1 MSSAK
6 KIGLF
11 ACTGVVA
18 GNMMGSGIALL
29 PANLASI
36 GGIAIWGWVISI
48 IGAMSLAYVYAR
60 LATKNPQQGGPI
72 AYAGEISPAFG
83 FQTGVLYYHANWIGN
98 LAIGIT
104 AVSYLSTFF
113 PILNNPVSQGS
124 SMIKT
129 FRFALLACGLVGGAL
144 TATAA
149 PAVPVRVATVEL
161 APHAEERA
169 IPGRVEAIRAVDIRA
184 RTEGVIVQRHFQD
197 GQYVTEGDLLFTLDD
212 AQPRAALAL
221 AQAELKSAEASLRQS
236 QQLLTRYERLI
247 NNHSISRNDVDTARM
262 QRDVAAA
269 AVQQAKARVEAQQIV
284 LSYTQIAALV
294 TGRVGHSAFHV
305 GTLVNSSSGVLVD
318 IVQLDPV
325 RVSFA
330 LDEAAFFSKTGQ
342 HADIHALKQA
352 WLAQIE
358 VDGKRRDGVLTSI
371 DNRIDART
379 GSVAVRA
386 EFANPQHR
394 LLPGGSVTILF
405 RPQELPSRV
414 MVPAAAVQQDP
425 QGFFS
430 WVLKPDHTAGQRRL
444 TLAGQ
449 QGQQFAVEKGLQA
462 GEQVITDGA
471 QRLREGAAVQ
481 VLN

>member
-1 MSSAK
+1 
-6 KIGLF
+6 
-11 ACTGVVA
+11 
-18 GNMMGSGIALL
+18 
-29 PANLASI
+29 
-36 GGIAIWGWVISI
+36 
-48 IGAMSLAYVYAR
+48 
-60 LATKNPQQGGPI
+60 
-72 AYAGEISPAFG
+72 
-83 FQTGVLYYHANWIGN
+83 
-98 LAIGIT
+98 
-104 AVSYLSTFF
+104 
-113 PILNNPVSQGS
+113 
-124 SMIKT
+124 MIKT
-129 FRFALLACGLVGGAL
+129 FRFALLACGLVVGAL

-284 LSYTQIAALV
+284 LSYTQIAAPV

-449 QGQQFAVEKGLQA
+449 QGQQFAVEKGLLA

-481 VLN
+481 VLNWLRRRDADLFYPSSAICHGDRAAADLCRRGVAEADPGGAVPGDHPPGGERQRQLAGRQRVRRGGSHRRPAGDPAQRRRSYAVYGVHQLG

>member
-1 MSSAK
+1 
-6 KIGLF
+6 
-11 ACTGVVA
+11 
-18 GNMMGSGIALL
+18 
-29 PANLASI
+29 
-36 GGIAIWGWVISI
+36 
-48 IGAMSLAYVYAR
+48 
-60 LATKNPQQGGPI
+60 
-72 AYAGEISPAFG
+72 
-83 FQTGVLYYHANWIGN
+83 
-98 LAIGIT
+98 
-104 AVSYLSTFF
+104 
-113 PILNNPVSQGS
+113 
-124 SMIKT
+124 MIKT

-284 LSYTQIAALV
+284 LSYTQIAAPV

-318 IVQLDPV
+318 IVQLDP
-325 RVSFA
+325 
-330 LDEAAFFSKTGQ
+330 
-342 HADIHALKQA
+342 
-352 WLAQIE
+352 
-358 VDGKRRDGVLTSI
+358 
-371 DNRIDART
+371 
-379 GSVAVRA
+379 VRA

-430 WVLKPDHTAGQRRL
+430 WVLKSDHTAGQRRL

>member
-1 MSSAK
+1 
-6 KIGLF
+6 
-11 ACTGVVA
+11 
-18 GNMMGSGIALL
+18 
-29 PANLASI
+29 
-36 GGIAIWGWVISI
+36 
-48 IGAMSLAYVYAR
+48 
-60 LATKNPQQGGPI
+60 
-72 AYAGEISPAFG
+72 
-83 FQTGVLYYHANWIGN
+83 
-98 LAIGIT
+98 
-104 AVSYLSTFF
+104 
-113 PILNNPVSQGS
+113 
-124 SMIKT
+124 MIKT

-269 AVQQAKARVEAQQIV
+269 AVQQAKARVEAQRIV
-284 LSYTQIAALV
+284 LSYTRIAAPV

-325 RVSFA
+325 R
-330 LDEAAFFSKTGQ
+330 
-342 HADIHALKQA
+342 
-352 WLAQIE
+352 
-358 VDGKRRDGVLTSI
+358 
-371 DNRIDART
+371 
-379 GSVAVRA
+379 A
-386 EFANPQHR
+386 EFANPQNR

>member
-1 MSSAK
+1 
-6 KIGLF
+6 
-11 ACTGVVA
+11 
-18 GNMMGSGIALL
+18 
-29 PANLASI
+29 
-36 GGIAIWGWVISI
+36 
-48 IGAMSLAYVYAR
+48 
-60 LATKNPQQGGPI
+60 
-72 AYAGEISPAFG
+72 
-83 FQTGVLYYHANWIGN
+83 
-98 LAIGIT
+98 
-104 AVSYLSTFF
+104 
-113 PILNNPVSQGS
+113 
-124 SMIKT
+124 MIKT

-247 NNHSISRNDVDTARM
+247 NNHSISRNDVDTAR
-262 QRDVAAA
+262 
-269 AVQQAKARVEAQQIV
+269 
-284 LSYTQIAALV
+284 IAAPV

-358 VDGKRRDGVLTSI
+358 IDGKRRDGVLTSI

>member
-1 MSSAK
+1 
-6 KIGLF
+6 
-11 ACTGVVA
+11 
-18 GNMMGSGIALL
+18 
-29 PANLASI
+29 
-36 GGIAIWGWVISI
+36 
-48 IGAMSLAYVYAR
+48 
-60 LATKNPQQGGPI
+60 
-72 AYAGEISPAFG
+72 
-83 FQTGVLYYHANWIGN
+83 
-98 LAIGIT
+98 
-104 AVSYLSTFF
+104 
-113 PILNNPVSQGS
+113 
-124 SMIKT
+124 MIKT
-129 FRFALLACGLVGGAL
+129 FRFALLACGLVVGAL

-284 LSYTQIAALV
+284 LSYTQIAAPV

-358 VDGKRRDGVLTSI
+358 VDGKRR
-371 DNRIDART
+371 DART

>member
-1 MSSAK
+1 
-6 KIGLF
+6 
-11 ACTGVVA
+11 
-18 GNMMGSGIALL
+18 
-29 PANLASI
+29 
-36 GGIAIWGWVISI
+36 
-48 IGAMSLAYVYAR
+48 
-60 LATKNPQQGGPI
+60 
-72 AYAGEISPAFG
+72 
-83 FQTGVLYYHANWIGN
+83 
-98 LAIGIT
+98 
-104 AVSYLSTFF
+104 
-113 PILNNPVSQGS
+113 
-124 SMIKT
+124 
-129 FRFALLACGLVGGAL
+129 
-144 TATAA
+144 
-149 PAVPVRVATVEL
+149 
-161 APHAEERA
+161 
-169 IPGRVEAIRAVDIRA
+169 
-184 RTEGVIVQRHFQD
+184 
-197 GQYVTEGDLLFTLDD
+197 
-212 AQPRAALAL
+212 
-221 AQAELKSAEASLRQS
+221 ELKSAEASLRQS

-414 MVPAAAVQQDP
+414 MVPAAAVQ
-425 QGFFS
+425 
-430 WVLKPDHTAGQRRL
+430 
-444 TLAGQ
+444 
-449 QGQQFAVEKGLQA
+449 
-462 GEQVITDGA
+462 
-471 QRLREGAAVQ
+471 
-481 VLN
+481 

>member
-1 MSSAK
+1 
-6 KIGLF
+6 
-11 ACTGVVA
+11 
-18 GNMMGSGIALL
+18 
-29 PANLASI
+29 
-36 GGIAIWGWVISI
+36 
-48 IGAMSLAYVYAR
+48 
-60 LATKNPQQGGPI
+60 
-72 AYAGEISPAFG
+72 
-83 FQTGVLYYHANWIGN
+83 
-98 LAIGIT
+98 
-104 AVSYLSTFF
+104 
-113 PILNNPVSQGS
+113 
-124 SMIKT
+124 MIKT

-284 LSYTQIAALV
+284 LSYTRIAAPV
-294 TGRVGHSAFHV
+294 TGRVASEARLRGCTKGSLSAFHI

>member
-1 MSSAK
+1 
-6 KIGLF
+6 
-11 ACTGVVA
+11 
-18 GNMMGSGIALL
+18 
-29 PANLASI
+29 
-36 GGIAIWGWVISI
+36 
-48 IGAMSLAYVYAR
+48 
-60 LATKNPQQGGPI
+60 
-72 AYAGEISPAFG
+72 
-83 FQTGVLYYHANWIGN
+83 
-98 LAIGIT
+98 
-104 AVSYLSTFF
+104 
-113 PILNNPVSQGS
+113 
-124 SMIKT
+124 MIKT

-284 LSYTQIAALV
+284 LSYTQIAAPV

-394 LLPGGSVTILF
+394 LLPGGSEPPAIIAAWQRGDIDGAYVWA
-405 RPQELPSRV
+405 PAVNELEKEGKVLTDSSQVGEWGAPTLDVWVVRKDFAEQHPEIVKAFAKSAIDAQQPYIANPEAWLKQPDNISKLARLSGV
-414 MVPAAAVQQDP
+414 PEADVPGLVKGNTYLTAAEQAQALNGPVNQAIVDTARFLKEQGKVPAA
-425 QGFFS
+425 G
-430 WVLKPDHTAGQRRL
+430 
-444 TLAGQ
+444 
-449 QGQQFAVEKGLQA
+449 
-462 GEQVITDGA
+462 TDYR
-471 QRLREGAAVQ
+471 QYVTDRFVK
-481 VLN
+481 

>member
-1 MSSAK
+1 
-6 KIGLF
+6 
-11 ACTGVVA
+11 
-18 GNMMGSGIALL
+18 
-29 PANLASI
+29 
-36 GGIAIWGWVISI
+36 
-48 IGAMSLAYVYAR
+48 
-60 LATKNPQQGGPI
+60 
-72 AYAGEISPAFG
+72 
-83 FQTGVLYYHANWIGN
+83 
-98 LAIGIT
+98 
-104 AVSYLSTFF
+104 
-113 PILNNPVSQGS
+113 
-124 SMIKT
+124 
-129 FRFALLACGLVGGAL
+129 
-144 TATAA
+144 
-149 PAVPVRVATVEL
+149 
-161 APHAEERA
+161 
-169 IPGRVEAIRAVDIRA
+169 
-184 RTEGVIVQRHFQD
+184 
-197 GQYVTEGDLLFTLDD
+197 
-212 AQPRAALAL
+212 
-221 AQAELKSAEASLRQS
+221 
-236 QQLLTRYERLI
+236 
-247 NNHSISRNDVDTARM
+247 NHSISRNDVDTARM

-269 AVQQAKARVEAQQIV
+269 AVQQAKARVEAQRIV
-284 LSYTQIAALV
+284 LSYTRIAAPV

-305 GTLVNSSSGVLVD
+305 GTLVNPSSGVLVD

>member
-1 MSSAK
+1 
-6 KIGLF
+6 
-11 ACTGVVA
+11 
-18 GNMMGSGIALL
+18 
-29 PANLASI
+29 
-36 GGIAIWGWVISI
+36 
-48 IGAMSLAYVYAR
+48 
-60 LATKNPQQGGPI
+60 
-72 AYAGEISPAFG
+72 
-83 FQTGVLYYHANWIGN
+83 
-98 LAIGIT
+98 
-104 AVSYLSTFF
+104 
-113 PILNNPVSQGS
+113 
-124 SMIKT
+124 MIKT

-284 LSYTQIAALV
+284 LSYTQIAAPV

-379 GSVAVRA
+379 GSVGAGRVRQSAAPSAAGRQRDDPVPSAGTAVASDGPGRRRA
-386 EFANPQHR
+386 AGSAGLFQLGAEAGPHR
-394 LLPGGSVTILF
+394 
-405 RPQELPSRV
+405 R
-414 MVPAAAVQQDP
+414 AASSDP
-425 QGFFS
+425 
-430 WVLKPDHTAGQRRL
+430 R
-444 TLAGQ
+444 
-449 QGQQFAVEKGLQA
+449 
-462 GEQVITDGA
+462 GA
-471 QRLREGAAVQ
+471 AGAAVCGRERAAGGRAGDHRRRAA
-481 VLN
+481 VARRRRGAGAELAKEKGC

>member
-1 MSSAK
+1 
-6 KIGLF
+6 
-11 ACTGVVA
+11 
-18 GNMMGSGIALL
+18 
-29 PANLASI
+29 
-36 GGIAIWGWVISI
+36 
-48 IGAMSLAYVYAR
+48 
-60 LATKNPQQGGPI
+60 
-72 AYAGEISPAFG
+72 
-83 FQTGVLYYHANWIGN
+83 
-98 LAIGIT
+98 
-104 AVSYLSTFF
+104 
-113 PILNNPVSQGS
+113 
-124 SMIKT
+124 MIKT
-129 FRFALLACGLVGGAL
+129 FRFALLACGLVGGTL

-197 GQYVTEGDLLFTLDD
+197 GQYVTEGDLLFSLDD

-284 LSYTQIAALV
+284 LSYTQIAAPV

-325 RVSFA
+325 RV
-330 LDEAAFFSKTGQ
+330 
-342 HADIHALKQA
+342 
-352 WLAQIE
+352 
-358 VDGKRRDGVLTSI
+358 
-371 DNRIDART
+371 
-379 GSVAVRA
+379 

>member
-1 MSSAK
+1 
-6 KIGLF
+6 
-11 ACTGVVA
+11 
-18 GNMMGSGIALL
+18 
-29 PANLASI
+29 
-36 GGIAIWGWVISI
+36 
-48 IGAMSLAYVYAR
+48 
-60 LATKNPQQGGPI
+60 
-72 AYAGEISPAFG
+72 
-83 FQTGVLYYHANWIGN
+83 
-98 LAIGIT
+98 
-104 AVSYLSTFF
+104 
-113 PILNNPVSQGS
+113 
-124 SMIKT
+124 MIKT

-161 APHAEERA
+161 VPHAEERA

-284 LSYTQIAALV
+284 LSYTQIAAPV

-352 WLAQIE
+352 WLAQID

-386 EFANPQHR
+386 EFANPQNR